1 MELLFDA
8 LRIKPPSWS
17 SSFLAGRRL
26 TTYGRVANLR
36 SESDTKHLRGF
47 FGGGGDNKFDLTAHF
62 STLILAALVDAGLSK
77 VGYASLF
84 YEPFIC

>member
-26 TTYGRVANLR
+26 TTYGRVSNLR
-36 SESDTKHLRGF
+36 SDTESRHTPSF
-47 FGGGGDNKFDLTAHF
+47 TENTSNKFDLTAHF
-62 STLILAALVDAGLSK
+62 STLILAALIEAGLPK
-77 VGYASLF
+77 VGTLL
-84 YEPFIC
+84 